1 MSESSVANPI
11 EYFRPSCVMEDQV
24 RKYQV
29 VVLRLNPLDPRG
41 TVAITEEIFR
51 ASAGKKTGK
60 GLSGKRSHEQL
71 RAQLCSFCHFVLG
84 DELSDKKKPSEGSYY
99 YFTSLSSGVSVRPH
113 SDLGIVLYEIPEARL
128 TFQES
133 CP

>member
-1 MSESSVANPI
+1 
-11 EYFRPSCVMEDQV
+11 MEDQV

-29 VVLRLNPLDPRG
+29 VVLRLNPLDPKG
-41 TVAITEEIFR
+41 TVAITEEVFR

-60 GLSGKRSHEQL
+60 GLSGKRHHDQL
-71 RAQLCSFCHFVLG
+71 EASLCSFCHFVLG
-84 DELSDKKKPSEGSYY
+84 EELEKEKPSEDSHY
-99 YFTSLSSGVSVRPH
+99 YFSSVSTGVAVRPH